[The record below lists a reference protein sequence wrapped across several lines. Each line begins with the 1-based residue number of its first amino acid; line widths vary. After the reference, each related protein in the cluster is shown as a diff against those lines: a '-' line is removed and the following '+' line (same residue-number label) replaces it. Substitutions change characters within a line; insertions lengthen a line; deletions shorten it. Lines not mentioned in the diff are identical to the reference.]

1 MDLLTPDRARFVEVN
16 RTRLRVWEWGDE
28 AAPAIVC
35 VHGAFDHGRMWDGLA
50 PGMAELGWRVVA
62 PDLRGHGDSGRL
74 SSGHAWDAVG
84 LDLALLARALG
95 PPVGFVGHSFG
106 GGQALYVAG
115 TFPEL
120 VRWVVN
126 IDGLGPP
133 PAAFAEDDLAEA
145 AAAGLASAEEV
156 RQRPPRVYATQAEMA
171 ERRGRINHR
180 LSPDWLAHLVAHGSH
195 PAEGGFT
202 WKVDPVF
209 RVGHPGPFDL
219 ASLNAEHR
227 LVECPVL
234 VITGTEADTW
244 NDLTADE
251 TRERLDHLR
260 DARHTL
266 VPAAGHYVH
275 VEQPDAVLAA
285 VRDFLAEVDR

>member
-1 MDLLTPDRARFVEVN
+1 MDLPTPDRAGFVEVN
-16 RTRLRVWEWGDE
+16 RTRLRLWEWGDE
-28 AAPAIVC
+28 AAPAVVC

-50 PGMAELGWRVVA
+50 PALADLGWRVVA

-95 PPVGFVGHSFG
+95 PPVGLVGHSFG
-106 GGQALYVAG
+106 GGQALFVAG
-115 TFPEL
+115 NFPEL
-120 VRWVVN
+120 ARWVVN

-133 PAAFAEDDLAEA
+133 PAAFAESDLAEA
-145 AAAGLASAEEV
+145 AATGLAAAEEV
-156 RQRPPRVYATQAEMA
+156 RQRRPRVYGSQAEMA

-180 LSPDWLAHLVAHGSH
+180 LSPAWLEHLVAHGSR

-219 ASLNAEHR
+219 ASLDAEHR
-227 LVECPVL
+227 LVACPVL
-234 VITGTEADTW
+234 VITGTEPDTW
-244 NDLTADE
+244 NDLTEAQ
-251 TRERLDHLR
+251 TRERLAHLE
-260 DARHTL
+260 DVRHTV
-266 VPAAGHYVH
+266 VPAAGHYAH
-275 VEQPDAVLAA
+275 LEQPEAVLAA
-285 VRDFLAEVDR
+285 VRAFLAEVRG